1 MKRRL
6 IAGFLTLCMI
16 VSLCPPSAFAVHSS
30 ASEMT
35 EPETV
40 VTEPAADTG
49 APEETAAPDPVPS
62 EPQKKA
68 EPTQPEGTLPEGTL
82 PAQTQ
87 PAQTQPAGTLPEG
100 EEYSYRSISVGQ
112 TVTLTAGLA
121 EGGSW
126 TSDNLA
132 AATVTSAEGDTLNA
146 LVYGVAAGVTTVTYT
161 ADGAVETWIVY
172 VTAARAAEAVADA
185 PAGET
190 KSVKPAA
197 ENAEEPTEAVA
208 DAPAG
213 ETKPAE
219 TTMDEPKQ
227 NEPLIEK
234 IGDLLT
240 GNTDTLAQPSADT
253 NAISL
258 SNTTVNKGEK
268 ITLTGSSNTSC
279 SYKGT
284 WTVDDGTKATID
296 GTGTSATLT
305 GLAAGTVTVTHTYCS
320 GSSYIW
326 HTHNPTSEK
335 ATVTIV
341 VPPSLRLP
349 LPAETTFS

>member
-62 EPQKKA
+62 EPQKEA
-68 EPTQPEGTLPEGTL
+68 EPTQPEETLPEGTLPEGTQPEGTLPGGTL

-87 PAQTQPAGTLPEG
+87 PAGALPEG

-126 TSDNLA
+126 TSDNIA

-146 LVYGVAAGVTTVTYT
+146 LVYGVAVGVTTVTY
-161 ADGAVETWIVY
+161 AVDGAEERWVVY
-172 VTAARAAEAVADA
+172 VNDPTVQNGETTGETVAAEAPADSEQA
-185 PAGET
+185 TVEDQPQGG
-190 KSVKPAA
+190 SVLDK
-197 ENAEEPTEAVA
+197 
-208 DAPAG
+208 
-213 ETKPAE
+213 
-219 TTMDEPKQ
+219 
-227 NEPLIEK
+227 L
-234 IGDLLT
+234 GDLLT
-240 GNTDTLAQPSADT
+240 GTADT
-253 NAISL
+253 QAAAAS
-258 SNTTVNKGEK
+258 TTATQKTIYVGDT
-268 ITLTGSSNTSC
+268 ITLTGSGNKYWRCDYAGEWESR
-279 SYKGT
+279 
-284 WTVDDGTKATID
+284 DPAKAEVS
-296 GTGTSATLT
+296 GTGTSATLK
-305 GLAAGTVTVTHTYCS
+305 GLAAGTVTVTHTYC
-320 GSSYIW
+320 
-326 HTHNPTSEK
+326 NNSEW
-335 ATVTIV
+335 
-341 VPPSLRLP
+341 
-349 LPAETTFS
+349 